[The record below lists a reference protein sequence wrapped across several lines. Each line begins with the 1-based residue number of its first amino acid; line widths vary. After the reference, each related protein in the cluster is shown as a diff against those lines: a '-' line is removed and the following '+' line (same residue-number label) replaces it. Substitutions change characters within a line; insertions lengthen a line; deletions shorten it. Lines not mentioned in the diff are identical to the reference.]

1 MRILYVASDQVVPGH
16 TGGSIHVLEVARGLA
31 RRGHEV
37 HAVVRHTRGGE
48 PRGDSDGVHWHRI
61 RWTPPLRFFRFRA
74 RPLVE
79 GIASAMQPHVV
90 MERYY
95 NFGGEGIAVAGTR
108 GIPSLLEV
116 NSPLVDHPGSLKGAL
131 DALTLARPLRRY
143 REGLCRRASV
153 LVAPILEIVPDFARP
168 KTEIVTWGAN
178 VDAFDP
184 DRRSMSLRRSLGV
197 PEGAVVV
204 VFSGSFRP
212 WHGVHVFEEA
222 ARRLRAREDLF
233 FLLVGGAQAGEGDGY
248 RGRRLGAVRYE
259 RMPEILASADVGV
272 APYDTARL
280 GQLRLGFY
288 WSPLK
293 IFEYMASGLAVI
305 TIAHPPLN
313 DIVRGG
319 QEGLHVREADAEDL
333 ARAIVQLADE
343 PVLRARLGR
352 NGRERVVE
360 RYSWARHCEHLEG
373 ILVRIAS

>member
-1 MRILYVASDQVVPGH
+1 
-16 TGGSIHVLEVARGLA
+16 
-31 RRGHEV
+31 
-37 HAVVRHTRGGE
+37 
-48 PRGDSDGVHWHRI
+48 
-61 RWTPPLRFFRFRA
+61 
-74 RPLVE
+74 
-79 GIASAMQPHVV
+79 MQPHVV

-222 ARRLRAREDLF
+222 ARRLRARDDLF
-233 FLLVGGAQAGEGDGY
+233 FLLVGGPQAGEGDGY
-248 RGRRLGAVRYE
+248 RGRRLGAVPYE

-293 IFEYMASGLAVI
+293 IFEYMASGLATI
-305 TIAHPPLN
+305 TIARPPLT
-313 DIVRGG
+313 DIVREG

-343 PVLRARLGR
+343 PALRARLGR
-352 NGRERVVE
+352 SGRERVVE